1 MRSIQRAISRHTS
14 PSHTLTP
21 QLLRTSRP
29 DRAGGRRSPLGFHI
43 GPTNRALTFQLPNHP
58 WQIKDCYSDG
68 SQRCW
73 TAVAG
78 ALHPRGYPTSSI
90 TERACRHYLE
100 RLCIAAQRP
109 KEHAS
114 ATSLR
119 IVSNTPLPRS
129 LEAPTQQFACVCV
142 CRTLCLENFT
152 TKFQAGEWS
161 RPAELHLTKGSA
173 VSRGYHSGRPV
184 TYLRCDTTLL

>member
-142 CRTLCLENFT
+142 SN
-152 TKFQAGEWS
+152 
-161 RPAELHLTKGSA
+161 P
-173 VSRGYHSGRPV
+173 VSRKFYNQISSRGVEQACRAPLNKGLCSVPRIPLGTSSDVPA
-184 TYLRCDTTLL
+184 L